1 MVKIVELL
9 SPARD
14 MASLNSAIKNG
25 ADSVYIGIEGFNMRA
40 NVANFSTADLITA
53 VQTCHKAD
61 VKLYVCTNTIVKEG
75 DLKELRE
82 LMPVIKSSGA
92 DAVIVSDLG
101 ALSIATENQIP
112 VHMSVQANISNSEA
126 LKILEKLGASRV
138 ILSRENTLK
147 EIKEIAENTNM
158 EIEVF
163 VHGSMCVAISG
174 RCFLSSHLYK
184 RSANCGECLQP
195 CRKEWK
201 IISEDSEELIITG
214 THNPNQNKTTDNKT
228 PTKKIKEIK
237 SDKTHIL
244 SPKDLCMVE
253 YIPQL
258 VDAGVEI
265 FKIEGRAKP
274 ADYVA
279 TVTRVYREA
288 INIYN
293 KGTWDI
299 KKQENIEKWKKDLTK
314 VFNRGFDTGFFYKI
328 PEETSSS
335 NKATCIKKDIGMV
348 VNYYQKV
355 QAAEIR
361 LWDNLELGEEIII
374 QGNKTGSISMKV
386 KSMQINGE
394 TIKKISK
401 GQNVGLHV
409 KEKVRPND
417 TVYKILTKDKNQTI
431 PQKTNPILHNPIKQ
445 KQTPKKAHIKPIH

>member
-1 MVKIVELL
+1 MVVKIVELL

-25 ADSVYIGIEGFNMRA
+25 ADSVYIGVQGYNMRA
-40 NVANFSTADLITA
+40 NVANFSTNELTEA
-53 VQTCHKAD
+53 VKTCHNAD
-61 VKLYVCTNTIVKEG
+61 VKLYICTNTIVKETDLG
-75 DLKELRE
+75 DLRK
-82 LMPVIKSSGA
+82 LMPIIKSSGA

-101 ALSIATENQIP
+101 ALNIAIENKIP

-126 LKILEKLGASRV
+126 LKTLQKLGVSRV

-147 EIKEIAENTNM
+147 EIKEIAKNTNM

-163 VHGSMCVAISG
+163 VHGSMCVAVSG
-174 RCFLSSHLYK
+174 RCFLSSYLYN

-201 IISEDSEELIITG
+201 IVSEDGEELIITG
-214 THNPNQNKTTDNKT
+214 ANHPNQNETTEKTN
-228 PTKKIKEIK
+228 TKPQKRDMK

-244 SPKDLCMVE
+244 SPKDLCMLE

-258 VDAGVEI
+258 VDAGVTI

-293 KGTWDI
+293 KGMWNLE
-299 KKQENIEKWKKDLTK
+299 KQENIEKWEKDLNK
-314 VFNRGFDTGFFYKI
+314 VFNRGFDTGFFYKT
-328 PEETSSS
+328 PNETSSS
-335 NKATCIKKDIGMV
+335 NKATCVKKDIGMI

-355 QAAEIR
+355 EAAEIR
-361 LWDNLELGEEIII
+361 LWENLELGEEIII

-386 KSMQINGE
+386 ESMQVDGK

-401 GQNVGLHV
+401 GQNVAVHL
-409 KEKVRPND
+409 KQKVRPND
-417 TVYKILTKDKNQTI
+417 TVYKRIIKDKNQ
-431 PQKTNPILHNPIKQ
+431 
-445 KQTPKKAHIKPIH
+445 

>member
-1 MVKIVELL
+1 MVVKIVELL

-25 ADSVYIGIEGFNMRA
+25 ADSVYIGVQGYNMRA
-40 NVANFSTADLITA
+40 NVANFSTNELTEA
-53 VQTCHKAD
+53 VKTCHNAD
-61 VKLYVCTNTIVKEG
+61 VKLYICTNTIVKETDLG
-75 DLKELRE
+75 DLRK
-82 LMPVIKSSGA
+82 LMPIIKSSGA

-101 ALSIATENQIP
+101 ALNIAIENKIP

-126 LKILEKLGASRV
+126 LKTLQKLGVSRV

-147 EIKEIAENTNM
+147 EIKEIAKNTNM

-163 VHGSMCVAISG
+163 VHGSMCVAVSG
-174 RCFLSSHLYK
+174 RCFLSSYLYN

-201 IISEDSEELIITG
+201 IVSEDGEELIITG
-214 THNPNQNKTTDNKT
+214 ANHPNQNETTEKTN
-228 PTKKIKEIK
+228 TKPQKRDMK

-244 SPKDLCMVE
+244 SPKDLCMLE

-258 VDAGVEI
+258 VDAGVTI

-293 KGTWDI
+293 KGMWNLE
-299 KKQENIEKWKKDLTK
+299 KQENIEKWEKDLTK
-314 VFNRGFDTGFFYKI
+314 VFNRGFDTGFFYKT
-328 PEETSSS
+328 PNETSSS
-335 NKATCIKKDIGMV
+335 NKATCVKKDIGMI

-355 QAAEIR
+355 EAAEIR
-361 LWDNLELGEEIII
+361 LWENLELGEEIII

-386 KSMQINGE
+386 ESMQVDGK

-401 GQNVGLHV
+401 GQNVAVHL
-409 KEKVRPND
+409 KQKVRPND
-417 TVYKILTKDKNQTI
+417 TVYKRIIKDKNQ
-431 PQKTNPILHNPIKQ
+431 
-445 KQTPKKAHIKPIH
+445 